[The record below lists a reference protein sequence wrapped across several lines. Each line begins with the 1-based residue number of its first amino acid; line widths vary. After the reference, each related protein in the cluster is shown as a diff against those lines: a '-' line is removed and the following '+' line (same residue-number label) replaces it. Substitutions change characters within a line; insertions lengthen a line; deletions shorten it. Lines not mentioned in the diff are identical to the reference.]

1 MSETPSAAPAALTV
15 SVALCT
21 HNGAAYV
28 GQQVASILAQRPA
41 PLELVV
47 GDDASSDDTVAI
59 IEAEYA
65 RARAADPD
73 LTTELVIRRHPTAL
87 GVAGNFA
94 DTAQACRGI
103 LIALSDQDDVWAPDK
118 LARLVPLFSRER
130 ELLLVHTDARLI
142 DADGEPLGQTLL
154 DALEI
159 TAEERA
165 GLTSGDSF
173 AVLLRRNLV
182 TGATVVFRRR
192 LLRDAL
198 PFADDWVHD
207 EWLAALAAGL
217 SEAGRG
223 VRLIEESLIDYRQ
236 HGSNQIGARQLSLR
250 EKIGRLREPRN
261 PRLRLLAR
269 RAWQLSRRLEGR
281 GAPEASVIR
290 ADMKFWHI
298 EGRAN
303 FPRSRLLRLPLIIR
317 GAFRGRYG
325 RYSRGAIDVVRDIF
339 QSAGEREETG

>member
-65 RARAADPD
+65 RARAADPE
-73 LTTELVIRRHPTAL
+73 LATELVIRRHATAL
-87 GVAGNFA
+87 GVRENFA
-94 DTAQACRGI
+94 DTASACRGL
-103 LIALSDQDDVWAPDK
+103 LIALSDQDDVWALDK
-118 LARLVPLFSRER
+118 LARILPLFAENRD
-130 ELLLVHTDARLI
+130 LLLVHTDARLV
-142 DADGEPLGQTLL
+142 DADGVPLGQNLL

-159 TAEERA
+159 TAAERE
-165 GLTSGDSF
+165 GLTRGDSF
-173 AVLLRRNLV
+173 AVLIRRNLV
-182 TGATVVFRRR
+182 TGATVVLRRR
-192 LLRDAL
+192 LLRDAI

-217 SEAGRG
+217 SPDGRG
-223 VRLIEESLIDYRQ
+223 VRLIDEPLIDYRQ
-236 HGSNQIGARQLSLR
+236 HGANQIGARTLSFR
-250 EKIGRLREPRN
+250 EKIARLREPRN
-261 PRLRLLAR
+261 PRLQRLAR

-281 GAPEASVIR
+281 GAPESSVIR

-317 GAFRGRYG
+317 GALYGRYN
-325 RYSRGAIDVVRDIF
+325 RYSRGGIDVVRDIF
-339 QSAGEREETG
+339 QPPGEREESR